1 VTTFAQTI
9 SKNYIQMNLIQNS
22 SGARNGTTLLA
33 LSNGGEFTKGRDR
46 ITAIDEFGI
55 LRCDTKVCVV
65 LESAVTKEL
74 VDLIGGQMARS
85 VRSVWGI
92 TRPDG
97 SRCGLITREE
107 RTQRSFRYSTR
118 MAFVRWEGRK
128 IVIVGGVGDDP

>member
-1 VTTFAQTI
+1 
-9 SKNYIQMNLIQNS
+9 MNLIQNS

-55 LRCDTKVCVV
+55 LRCDTKVCIV

-74 VDLIGGQMARS
+74 VDLIGCKMARS

-92 TRPDG
+92 TWTDG
-97 SRCGLITREE
+97 SRCGLIKREE
-107 RTQRSFRYSTR
+107 RKQ
-118 MAFVRWEGRK
+118 
-128 IVIVGGVGDDP
+128 